1 MALPLL
7 LPLLLMLP
15 ATATAGEPASDP
27 DPAQQEPMRP
37 LTPAQ
42 PVQQESM
49 QKLTPAQ
56 PAIPFPAPEESAP
69 VVVAPFRGVV
79 GPALVQWLTDA
90 LEQATELGAQ
100 LLILEIDTPGGLDVS
115 SREIVQLIISAPL
128 PVAVY
133 VAPSGARAASAGTY
147 ILYSAHIAAMAPAT
161 SIGAATPVLLDGPGQ
176 QPPKLPLPTP
186 PSMPSPAD
194 SDDLAESHSEGE
206 GQDEEEADMATA
218 AGEDAA
224 QSQEPSQDQRT
235 TLERKAENDAAA
247 HIRGLALLRGRN
259 AEWAESAVREA
270 VSASASEA
278 LELGAIDQIA
288 QSRRDLLAAVQGLE
302 LKLGDGRLIE
312 LDTERADLIEI
323 EPGFRIAL
331 LSQLASPEVASL
343 LLGLGLSLIPLEFLA
358 GTGGIAAVVGL
369 LLILLG
375 AYGLSLLPLA
385 YSGFAMVFI
394 GLLLVIFDFML
405 GTAGVLAL
413 LGLVPISVGAFLIY
427 DLEMDYGNLSLTGP
441 WLIGGALLLAM
452 VLLLLT
458 LVVTRRQRTRS
469 GAELMI
475 GKTVEALADF
485 NKNGWVSVGAER
497 WRASIDG
504 GAKAGERLYVVG
516 RKNLVLLLSREPPE
530 SEQGNAQK

>member
-7 LPLLLMLP
+7 LSMLFLTLP
-15 ATATAGEPASDP
+15 VTATAGESASDP
-27 DPAQQEPMRP
+27 DPAQQETMRP

-56 PAIPFPAPEESAP
+56 PAIPFPAPEETAP

-90 LEQATELGAQ
+90 LERATELGAQ

-186 PSMPSPAD
+186 PSPAD

-206 GQDEEEADMATA
+206 GQDEEEADKATA
-218 AGEDAA
+218 AGEDVA
-224 QSQEPSQDQRT
+224 QTQEPSQDQRT

-302 LKLGDGRLIE
+302 LKLGDGRLVE
-312 LDTERADLIEI
+312 LDTERAELIEI

-485 NKNGWVSVGAER
+485 DKNGWVSVGAER

-504 GAKAGERLYVVG
+504 GARAGEQLYVVG

-530 SEQGNAQK
+530 SERGNAQK